1 MSIADSGAVLQA
13 PHSSIDPLSPEQRA
27 ALVDH
32 YRRVIPWLMP
42 HAENTP
48 LVVSLYPRG
57 LDQQPTFLASL
68 HKDPPAAMHAIE
80 VPSQHGALRYLA
92 FEERSALWE
101 VHRGAFELHSWTPL
115 ASDPERAR
123 FARIILA
130 PTSDHGLA
138 LVKTAAVH
146 IRTAL
151 AAHKLEAVVGID
163 SNGAVLWI
171 PFVDGPHY
179 EPLRTWLH
187 DVSDATIAA
196 HPDVFTNGHEPN
208 RIRIDVGSNATGRWS
223 AWPYSIRGN
232 SGLTMLTPVSW
243 TDLAAA
249 KAATL
254 QTTLTEDV
262 FGNEIARIKHQR
274 FDALQPISIALL
286 AANAADGHSHV
297 VSALKQLLA
306 DGKAHAAEDL
316 CAAGIAAKLLPP
328 GTKSKYVVNAVR
340 GLIGRQQ
347 LRGERADFVELADGR
362 FRLNIPVDPFS
373 SDHQPMVIDPEVE
386 ALCRRLSDA
395 ANRKIAPG
403 PNDVGNTGA
412 PFERAVAD
420 AFIQLGF
427 IAVRDGRHAAP
438 DVVATAP
445 LGASAFTLVA
455 ECKSFDS
462 ATPHIQW
469 VAASEAARFRDQ
481 VGAQYAV
488 LIGAGF
494 PGDKPLDDE
503 LQTHGVALWDVDDL
517 IAVLRADAS
526 HPIAWPE
533 LVPLLAAGR
542 ASERVSD
549 LIFQHQH
556 GARQRA
562 SIVLRFMLEE
572 GLTYQRSL
580 CEADTQ
586 VQHVNAPLS
595 VDSLTLLVNQ
605 RLEREGDLAR
615 ASLDD
620 IRSAIA
626 VAASPLIG
634 AVDQTGETVTIIS
647 RAPLPLR
654 ALDEVGLFA
663 R

>member
-1 MSIADSGAVLQA
+1 MNTADAGAVLQP
-13 PHSSIDPLSPEQRA
+13 PHSSIDPLSSEQRA
-27 ALVDH
+27 ALVAH

-42 HAENTP
+42 YAENTP

-68 HKDPPAAMHAIE
+68 HGDVPSTMHAIE
-80 VPSQHGALRYLA
+80 VSSRHGVSRYLA
-92 FEERSALWE
+92 FDERSALWE

-115 ASDPERAR
+115 TGDPERAR

-130 PTSDHGLA
+130 PTSNGSLA
-138 LVKTAAVH
+138 LLKTAAGH
-146 IRTAL
+146 IRTPL
-151 AAHKLEAVVGID
+151 ADHKLEAVVGID
-163 SNGAVLWI
+163 PNGAVLWI

-187 DVSDATIAA
+187 EVSDATIAA
-196 HPDVFTNGHEPN
+196 HPDVFTSGHEPN
-208 RIRIDVGSNATGRWS
+208 RIRIDLGSNAAGRWS

-232 SGLTMLTPVSW
+232 AGLTMLTPVAW

-249 KAATL
+249 KVATL
-254 QTTLTEDV
+254 QTTLTNDV
-262 FGNEIARIKHQR
+262 FGDEVRRIKAQR
-274 FDALQPISIALL
+274 FDALQPTSIALL
-286 AANAADGHSHV
+286 AVDAADGHSHV
-297 VSALKQLLA
+297 VSALKHLLA

-328 GTKSKYVVNAVR
+328 GTKPKYVVNAVR

-362 FRLNIPVDPFS
+362 FRLNVPVDPFS
-373 SDHQPMVIDPEVE
+373 SDHQPAVTDPEVE

-403 PNDVGNTGA
+403 PDDVGNSGA

-420 AFIQLGF
+420 AFTQLGF

-462 ATPHIQW
+462 TTPHVQW
-469 VAASEAARFRDQ
+469 VAASEASRFRDQ
-481 VGAQYAV
+481 VGAQYAI

-503 LQTHGVALWDVDDL
+503 LQAHGVALWSVDDL
-517 IAVLRADAS
+517 IALLRADVS
-526 HPIAWPE
+526 HPITWPE
-533 LVPLLAAGR
+533 FVPLLAAGR

-549 LIFQHQH
+549 FVFKHQH

-562 SIVLRFMLEE
+562 RIVLRFMLEE
-572 GLTYQRSL
+572 GLKYQRSL
-580 CEADTQ
+580 CEADAQ
-586 VQHVNAPLS
+586 VQQANAPLS

-605 RLEREGDLAR
+605 RLERESDLAR
-615 ASLDD
+615 ASQDD
-620 IRSAIA
+620 IRAAIA
-626 VAASPLIG
+626 LASSPLIG
-634 AVDQTGETVTIIS
+634 AVEQTGEAVTIVS
-647 RAPLPLR
+647 REALR
-654 ALDEVGLFA
+654 F
-663 R
+663 